1 MKTRS
6 FLFNLTLGVLTSF
19 CFVSPASIPFFK
31 VSPALTQETSAS
43 CPLPQEIAV
52 TFLDS
57 KCEEIK
63 LTAPQSFYRYYSQDS
78 MRYGRY
84 LTTDRFTKNVDVIRN
99 LALKQEW
106 GNKAT
111 TMITVTLPAGTTIY
125 KGIVA
130 PQEPTQCY
138 PGMGVQV
145 FIKDTRDPNIQWSA
159 GESITVE
166 PFSCP

>member
-1 MKTRS
+1 MKNR
-6 FLFNLTLGVLTSF
+6 LFFVNLALGILISF
-19 CFVSPASIPFFK
+19 CLFSPASIPFFK
-31 VSPALTQETSAS
+31 IDPALTQETSI
-43 CPLPQEIAV
+43 CDLPTEIAV
-52 TFLDS
+52 TFLNS
-57 KCEEIK
+57 KCEAIK
-63 LTAPQSFYRYYSQDS
+63 LTEPQKFYRYYSQES

-106 GNKAT
+106 GNAAT
-111 TMITVTLPAGTTIY
+111 TMITVTLPAGMTIY

-166 PFSCP
+166 PFICS